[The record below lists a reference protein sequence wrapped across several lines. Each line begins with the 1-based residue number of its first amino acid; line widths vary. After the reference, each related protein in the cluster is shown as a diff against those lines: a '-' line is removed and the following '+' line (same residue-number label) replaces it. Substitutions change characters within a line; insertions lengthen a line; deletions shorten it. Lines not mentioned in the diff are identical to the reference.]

1 MKQTSHS
8 RGQHAENACC
18 DYLQQQGLKLL
29 TKNYRGKRGEIDIV
43 MQDKSALVFVE
54 VRYRK
59 NNAFG
64 GALES
69 ITADKQAR
77 VSATAEQYLQLET
90 TIKNGRIDV
99 VAMSQKP
106 QNKATG
112 NSNDE
117 YTFEWI
123 KNAF

>member
-1 MKQTSHS
+1 MNRTSHS
-8 RGQHAENACC
+8 KGQHAEDACC
-18 DYLQQQGLKLL
+18 KYLQQQGLKLL
-29 TKNYRGKRGEIDIV
+29 SRNYRGQRGEIDIV
-43 MQDKSALVFVE
+43 MQDKDALVFVE

-69 ITADKQAR
+69 ITSDKQSR
-77 VSATAEQYLQLET
+77 VLATAEQYLQHET
-90 TIKNGRIDV
+90 KMKHGRIDV
-99 VAMSQKP
+99 VAMGQRP
-106 QNKATG
+106 QNDVTG
-112 NSNDE
+112 ISNDE

>member
-1 MKQTSHS
+1 MKLTSHS
-8 RGQHAENACC
+8 KGQHAENACC
-18 DYLQQQGLKLL
+18 EYLQQQGLKLL
-29 TKNYRGKRGEIDIV
+29 TRNYRGKRGEIDIV
-43 MQDKSALVFVE
+43 MQDKKALVFVE

-59 NNAFG
+59 NDFFG

-69 ITADKQAR
+69 VTADKQAR
-77 VSATAEQYLQLET
+77 ISATAEQYLQHET
-90 TIKNGRIDV
+90 KIKNGRIDV

-106 QNKATG
+106 QNKALTSETDG
-112 NSNDE
+112 

>member
-1 MKQTSHS
+1 
-8 RGQHAENACC
+8 
-18 DYLQQQGLKLL
+18 
-29 TKNYRGKRGEIDIV
+29 
-43 MQDKSALVFVE
+43 MQDKDALVFVE

-59 NNAFG
+59 NNSYG

-69 ITADKQAR
+69 ITTEKQAR
-77 VSATAEQYLQLET
+77 VLATAEQYLQHET
-90 TIKNGRIDV
+90 KLKNGRIDV

-106 QNKATG
+106 QNKAPG
-112 NSNDE
+112 HSNEE

>member
-1 MKQTSHS
+1 M
-8 RGQHAENACC
+8 
-18 DYLQQQGLKLL
+18 KLL
-29 TKNYRGKRGEIDIV
+29 TRNYRGKRGEIDIV
-43 MQDKSALVFVE
+43 MKDNVTLVFVE

-69 ITADKQAR
+69 ITAEKQSR
-77 VSATAEQYLQLET
+77 VIATAEQYLQQESKA
-90 TIKNGRIDV
+90 KNCRIDV

-106 QNKATG
+106 QNKALV
-112 NSNDE
+112 SSSDE